1 MKLLTAYYSSLTIA
15 LFCASGLTAA
25 KTSDNANLDKVA
37 ECYKNVIKETDN
49 ESVSRCLD
57 EAINLVDR
65 ELQIWVNL
73 HQFNLEEKSQING
86 RYSAL
91 KMFKR
96 SQSSFVTYRENTCR
110 WQYLNISPDLGADVA
125 YKSCYVT
132 LSKTRVSLLTS
143 INTEVTDLQ

>member
-1 MKLLTAYYSSLTIA
+1 
-15 LFCASGLTAA
+15 
-25 KTSDNANLDKVA
+25 
-37 ECYKNVIKETDN
+37 
-49 ESVSRCLD
+49 
-57 EAINLVDR
+57 
-65 ELQIWVNL
+65 
-73 HQFNLEEKSQING
+73 
-86 RYSAL
+86 
-91 KMFKR
+91 MFKR